1 MVRSSNTKGTR
12 TAYILLVGIW
22 ATILSVIMGILCCL
36 TIIGIPFGIKH
47 FKFIKIIFMPLG
59 TTAAYRPNAKQRV
72 LNICW
77 SFFGGYFE
85 RIVFTIATL
94 IFKITSF
101 GTPIALQIDRMYAYI
116 KGPFGAELIEYG
128 KYTHSRN
135 TMYDYTLL
143 QRKICYNPNE
153 HIFDDVKGRPVTV
166 KKYLQRLEDEANAI
180 KRPAQIATFL
190 SLSIALFGV
199 ASIALIPWLGI
210 LLIAFGVI
218 VAIVMNEYKNI
229 QYLKFYDK
237 NMRRLYKLYGEDAE
251 FDPLPAGIQPGY
263 VFEYLGRIREQSR
276 RDSIRAAAE
285 RSAAIKREKEEK
297 EKNKK

>member
-1 MVRSSNTKGTR
+1 MAELKTGKGTR
-12 TAYILLVGIW
+12 VAYILLIGIW
-22 ATILSVIMGILCCL
+22 ATLLSFIMGVLCCL

-47 FKFIKIIFMPLG
+47 FKFIKIIYMPFG
-59 TTAAYRPNAKQRV
+59 TTVAYRPTGKARA

-77 SFFGGYFE
+77 GFFGGYIE
-85 RIVFTIATL
+85 RILYTFVNI
-94 IFKITSF
+94 IYRISSF
-101 GTPIALQIDRMYAYI
+101 GAPIALQIDRMYAYL
-116 KGPFGAELIEYG
+116 KGPFGAEIIEYG
-128 KYTHSRN
+128 KYTHLKN

-153 HIFDDVKGRPVTV
+153 RIFDDVKGKPVTV

-190 SLSIALFGV
+190 SLSVALFGI
-199 ASIALIPWLGI
+199 ASMALVPWLGA
-210 LLIAFGVI
+210 LLLAFGI
-218 VAIVMNEYKNI
+218 VVCIVMNEYKSI

-251 FDPLPAGIQPGY
+251 YDPLPAGIQPSY
-263 VFEYLGRIREQSR
+263 VFEHLSKVREHNR
-276 RDSIRAAAE
+276 KASIKAAAE
-285 RSAAIKREKEEK
+285 RSAAIKRENEKK

>member
-59 TTAAYRPNAKQRV
+59 TTAAYRPNGKQRV

-116 KGPFGAELIEYG
+116 KGPFGAELIAYG

-199 ASIALIPWLGI
+199 ASIALIPWIGI
-210 LLIAFGVI
+210 LLITFGVI

-285 RSAAIKREKEEK
+285 RSAAIRREKEEK